1 MRNWLVVLSL
11 FVWLQSFAQNE
22 ILGTWY
28 NDIKSSKIEIYEE
41 KGLYYGRITWL
52 EDPANSDGSTPRV
65 DEFNED
71 PALAKRQLMN
81 LVILKELK
89 WNASEKEWQEGTIY
103 DPNNGKTYE
112 CYCLLQEDGT
122 LYFKGYVLGITWL
135 GRSTVWTRA

>member
-11 FVWLQSFAQNE
+11 FVGLQSFAQNE

-103 DPNNGKTYE
+103 IRTMVRPTNAIVCCKKTAPY
-112 CYCLLQEDGT
+112 T
-122 LYFKGYVLGITWL
+122 LKDMSCITWL

>member
-11 FVWLQSFAQNE
+11 FIGLQSFAQNE

-81 LVILKELK
+81 LVILKELQ

-135 GRSTVWTRA
+135 GRSTVWTKA

>member
-11 FVWLQSFAQNE
+11 FVGFQSFAQNE

-28 NDIKSSKIEIYEE
+28 NDIKSSKIEVYEE

-81 LVILKELK
+81 LVILKELQ

-135 GRSTVWTRA
+135 GRSTVWTKA

>member
-11 FVWLQSFAQNE
+11 FVGFQSFAQNE

-28 NDIKSSKIEIYEE
+28 NDIKSSKIEVYEE

-81 LVILKELK
+81 LVILKELQ

>member
-11 FVWLQSFAQNE
+11 FAGLQSFAQNE

-41 KGLYYGRITWL
+41 KGLYYGRIIWL

-81 LVILKELK
+81 L
-89 WNASEKEWQEGTIY
+89 TIVRII
-103 DPNNGKTYE
+103 
-112 CYCLLQEDGT
+112 DGAF
-122 LYFKGYVLGITWL
+122 LPFLFRRVP
-135 GRSTVWTRA
+135 S

>member
-1 MRNWLVVLSL
+1 MKKWLVVLSL
-11 FVWLQSFAQNE
+11 FTGLQSIAQNE
-22 ILGTWY
+22 ILGSWY

-41 KGLYYGRITWL
+41 KGLYYGRIIWL

-71 PALAKRQLMN
+71 PTLTKRQLMN
-81 LVILKELK
+81 LVILKELR
-89 WNASEKEWQEGTIY
+89 WNSSEKEWQEGTIY

-135 GRSTVWTRA
+135 GRSTVWTKA

>member
-11 FVWLQSFAQNE
+11 FVGFQSFAQNE

-28 NDIKSSKIEIYEE
+28 NDIKSSKIEVYEE

-71 PALAKRQLMN
+71 PTLAKRQLMN
-81 LVILKELK
+81 LVILKELQ

-112 CYCLLQEDGT
+112 CYCLVQEDGT

>member
-1 MRNWLVVLSL
+1 MRSWLVVLSL
-11 FVWLQSFAQNE
+11 FVGLQSLAQNE

-28 NDIKSSKIEIYEE
+28 NDIKSSKIEVYEE
-41 KGLYYGRITWL
+41 KGLYYGRIIWL

>member
-1 MRNWLVVLSL
+1 MKKWLVVLSL
-11 FVWLQSFAQNE
+11 FIGLQSFGQNE

-41 KGLYYGRITWL
+41 KGLYYGRIIWL
-52 EDPANSDGSTPRV
+52 EDPANSDGSRPRV

-81 LVILKELK
+81 LVILKELR
-89 WNASEKEWQEGTIY
+89 WNSSEKEWQEGTIY

>member
-11 FVWLQSFAQNE
+11 FVGLQSFAQNE

-41 KGLYYGRITWL
+41 KGLYYGRISWL

-71 PALAKRQLMN
+71 PALAQRQLMN
-81 LVILKELK
+81 LVILRELK
-89 WNASEKEWQEGTIY
+89 WNASEKEWQAGTIY

>member
-1 MRNWLVVLSL
+1 MKNWLVVLSL
-11 FVWLQSFAQNE
+11 FVGLQSLAQNE
-22 ILGTWY
+22 VLGSWY

-41 KGLYYGRITWL
+41 KGLYYGRIIWL

-81 LVILKELK
+81 LVILKELR
-89 WNASEKEWQEGTIY
+89 WNSSEKEWQQGTIY

>member
-11 FVWLQSFAQNE
+11 FVGLQSFAQNE
-22 ILGTWY
+22 ILGTWH

>member
-1 MRNWLVVLSL
+1 MRSWLVVLSL
-11 FVWLQSFAQNE
+11 FVGLQSLAQNE

-28 NDIKSSKIEIYEE
+28 NDIKSSKIEVYEE
-41 KGLYYGRITWL
+41 KGLYYGRIIWL

-135 GRSTVWTRA
+135 GRSTVWTRT

>member
-1 MRNWLVVLSL
+1 
-11 FVWLQSFAQNE
+11 
-22 ILGTWY
+22 
-28 NDIKSSKIEIYEE
+28 
-41 KGLYYGRITWL
+41 
-52 EDPANSDGSTPRV
+52 V